1 MRFHKMQGAGNDY
14 VYVDARSGQEVLDN
28 PNELSIRVSDRHFGI
43 GSDGLVLIMD
53 SEVAD
58 YRMRMFNADGSEA
71 GMCGNAA
78 RCVGRYLYDLGI
90 TDKENISLET
100 KSGIKYLTI
109 ILDGGKVTG
118 VSVDMDTPK
127 LTPES
132 IPMKGDSTENV
143 KITTTQGEFIATCVS
158 MGNPHAVIY
167 VDDVANFPVEA
178 VGREIETHEIFPES
192 TNVEFVEVVNESEIK
207 MRVWERGSGETLACG
222 TGACAT
228 LVASSINGKS
238 GRKAT
243 IKLLGGDVEVEW
255 LEETNRVI
263 LTGGAQ
269 FVFEGIY
276 KI

>member
-1 MRFHKMQGAGNDY
+1 MQGAGNDY